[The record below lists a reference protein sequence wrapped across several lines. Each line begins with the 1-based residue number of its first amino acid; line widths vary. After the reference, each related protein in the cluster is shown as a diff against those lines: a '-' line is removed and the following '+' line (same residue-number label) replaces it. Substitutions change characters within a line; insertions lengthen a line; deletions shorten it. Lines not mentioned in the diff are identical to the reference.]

1 MEEMIKEKPPPSM
14 KKNPHNK
21 PDGIKLESAIKSEK
35 LNANAVIAA
44 QRTAIER
51 INTAAL
57 N

>member
-1 MEEMIKEKPPPSM
+1 MEEMIKEKPPPGM
-14 KKNPHNK
+14 KKDLHNK
-21 PDGIKLESAIKSEK
+21 PDGIKLESVIKPEK